1 MLIGGISVRSDSR
14 LPKSL
19 TRHRQLYKVQ
29 SDIRFLLL
37 RKGGFPENP
46 ARSHIRQKKTD
57 VGHPVF
63 CGIEEIMMHK
73 SFEIAFTSMRCAG
86 IALLLLG
93 SLALSSNAFGS
104 EIKVFCTQAFTGV
117 MAKLGPQF
125 ERETGN
131 KLIFTYGATG
141 GLVARVNN
149 GEAFDVIIGT
159 KSAVENLAK
168 AGKVVDQGR
177 TDIALAGIGVAVRRG
192 APKPDISSVE
202 AFKRALLNA
211 KFIAYTN
218 PADGGASGIYVADL
232 IKKLGMADQLA
243 PKTKLAKGGTSSGTL
258 VASGD
263 AEIAMQMISELIPVP
278 GVEIAGPLPA
288 EIQSFTVM
296 SVGMSAGAADQS
308 AAKRLIMFLSSPVV
322 APVLRE
328 KGLEPPK

>member
-1 MLIGGISVRSDSR
+1 
-14 LPKSL
+14 
-19 TRHRQLYKVQ
+19 
-29 SDIRFLLL
+29 
-37 RKGGFPENP
+37 
-46 ARSHIRQKKTD
+46 
-57 VGHPVF
+57 
-63 CGIEEIMMHK
+63 MHK
-73 SFEIAFTSMRCAG
+73 SFGIMFPSMHTAW
-86 IALLLLG
+86 IVLLVLG
-93 SLALSSNAFGS
+93 SVALPSNAFGS

-131 KLIFTYGATG
+131 KLVFTYGATG

-192 APKPDISSVE
+192 APKPDLSSVD

-211 KFIAYTN
+211 KSIAYTN
-218 PADGGASGIYVADL
+218 PADGGASGIYIAEL

-308 AAKRLIMFLSSPVV
+308 AAKRLIVFLSSPAV